1 MNIEKMK
8 QRLENQL
15 EKEYEYS
22 PVRGV
27 AKQLM
32 DIVGQ
37 DEQAAATVL
46 EDLKNGLSI
55 KGCESKIKAW
65 VDKNHKGN
73 SGYCPPHIADGIIRE
88 YFGLMKAGT
97 AVPAT
102 PQPVVKQKPKGKTI
116 ILEDFL

>member
-1 MNIEKMK
+1 MSILVELSNTVQK
-8 QRLENQL
+8 QV

-27 AKQLM
+27 AHQLM

-37 DEQAAATVL
+37 NEQAAAIVL
-46 EDLKNGLSI
+46 EDLNGGSSI
-55 KGCESKIKAW
+55 KECERKIKAW

-88 YFGLMKAGT
+88 YFGLPKQDAE
-97 AVPAT
+97 PAPA
-102 PQPVVKQKPKGKTI
+102 PQPKPKAKSKTI
-116 ILEDFL
+116 NLEDFL